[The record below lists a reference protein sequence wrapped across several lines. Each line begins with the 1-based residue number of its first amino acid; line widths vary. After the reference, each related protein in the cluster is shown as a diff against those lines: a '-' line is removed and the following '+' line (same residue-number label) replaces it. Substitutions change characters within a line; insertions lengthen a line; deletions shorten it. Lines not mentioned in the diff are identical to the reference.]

1 MVGIRER
8 IEQEVEGRMGPAV
21 KEMKVL
27 EDVLRGLNKNVVS
40 LNKNVAELIKK
51 MGER

>member
-1 MVGIRER
+1 MGIRER
-8 IEQEVEGRMGPAV
+8 IEEEVQARMGLAV
-21 KEMKVL
+21 REMKVL
-27 EDVLRGLNKNVVS
+27 EDVLKDLNKNVVS